1 MANNKPK
8 RGRPKKTNSKSKE
21 AEKKVNKS
29 PKKTE
34 YYELKLIGLL
44 AFTVLSVIS
53 LHTSKVGII
62 GDYLKNV
69 YLGTFST
76 TGFLIPYIVLMVG
89 FLMLNNNLAKYRF
102 KYILVASLGFFAVF
116 LIFVI
121 INNSF
126 LPNNPFTPSN
136 IVDSYVK
143 GTEGIG
149 LGTVGNMVGF
159 IILKLIDVPGTYI
172 LLFVTVVAIVLL
184 TTNFSFIEFF
194 KSSFNK
200 SKTSLKEKNEK
211 RKIEK
216 EKQKVVKENLKIL
229 DKIER
234 TPVKKK
240 NDIKMFDYESY
251 SEEDKKEEVIA
262 QPVEET
268 SKIIEIQPN
277 VKVDTETGEVIEDI
291 IIDMPEPLASTNN
304 EEIENNSE
312 EIADQV
318 EIVED
323 EIVSEDIV
331 ETNETI
337 SKEELESI
345 DIVTYDINAQ
355 PEEVE
360 IPEPEEIVEEPKE
373 EKPSQGPKNP
383 VSSYV
388 IPSLDML
395 AEGTFKGNSDKEKIR
410 KKALVLENTLDNFGV
425 DAKVNQVTVGPT
437 ITRFEI
443 QPAPGVKVSK
453 IVSLNDDIALNLE
466 ARNIRIV
473 APIPGKAAVGIE
485 IPNDEISIVTLRD
498 VLEISKGDYGKNKL
512 SFGLGKDI
520 AGTPIISKL
529 DKMPHLLIAGATG
542 SGKSV
547 CVNTIIASI
556 LCNAK
561 PNEVKFLMI
570 DPKVVELNN
579 YNGIPHLILP
589 VVTDPKKAAGA
600 LGWAVSEMQ
609 DRYKL
614 FADSSVRDINGYNK
628 KFAKEEDK
636 VLPRVVVIIDELA
649 DLMMVAPNQ
658 IEDSICRLAQM
669 ARAAGIHLIVATQR
683 PSVDV
688 ITGIIKANIPS
699 RIAFSV
705 SSQTDSRTI
714 IDIGGA
720 EKLLG
725 KGDMLYYPVGESKPF
740 RVQGAFI
747 SDEEVESIV
756 EYIKAQN
763 IETSVNDTEIVKK
776 IETIETS
783 GEEDEH
789 LQSAIEFVVLSSTA
803 SISMLQRK
811 FRIGYN
817 RAARLIDSM
826 EERGIVGPPQGSKPR
841 DVLVSPEE
849 LD

>member
-1 MANNKPK
+1 MVKKNTK
-8 RGRPKKTNSKSKE
+8 RGRPKKASIS
-21 AEKKVNKS
+21 EKNNERKTS
-29 PKKTE
+29 KKTQ
-34 YYELKLIGLL
+34 YYELKLIGLF
-44 AFTVLSVIS
+44 AFTVLSIIS
-53 LHTSKVGII
+53 LHTNKVGII
-62 GDYLKNV
+62 GEYLKNL
-69 YLGTFST
+69 YRGTFSNA
-76 TGFLIPYIVLMVG
+76 GFLLPYIVMVVG
-89 FLMLNNNLAKYRF
+89 FLLLNNNLSKYRF
-102 KYILVASLGFFAVF
+102 KYITVTSLMFFSIF
-116 LIFVI
+116 LIMLI

-126 LPNNPFTPSN
+126 IPENPFNPKTL
-136 IVDSYVK
+136 VDSYVM
-143 GTEGIG
+143 GAAGVG
-149 LGTVGNMVGF
+149 LGTVGNMLGF
-159 IILKLIDVPGTYI
+159 IIMRLIDIPGTYI
-172 LLFVTVVAIVLL
+172 LLFMNIVVIVLL
-184 TTNFSFIEFF
+184 TTDFSFIDFF
-194 KSSFNK
+194 KTGFSK
-200 SKTSLKEKNEK
+200 SKVSIEEKSRLRKIDKEKK
-211 RKIEK
+211 KI
-216 EKQKVVKENLKIL
+216 VKENLKIL
-229 DKIER
+229 EKIEK
-234 TPVKKK
+234 TSATNG
-240 NDIKMFDYESY
+240 NDIKMFDYETY
-251 SEEDKKEEVIA
+251 NEESVIKDTKDVNEA
-262 QPVEET
+262 
-268 SKIIEIQPN
+268 EIKDIGDN
-277 VKVDTETGEVIEDI
+277 VLVNVETGEVVECEESYCEDG
-291 IIDMPEPLASTNN
+291 IDDEITIDELVDDKVIQAEVLQ
-304 EEIENNSE
+304 EEENNNLLSE
-312 EIADQV
+312 STS
-318 EIVED
+318 D
-323 EIVSEDIV
+323 E
-331 ETNETI
+331 N
-337 SKEELESI
+337 I
-345 DIVTYDINAQ
+345 DIFTFDVTNKNEDLT
-355 PEEVE
+355 EESFNKDSIIQKNEAVKITEESHVE
-360 IPEPEEIVEEPKE
+360 NQV
-373 EKPSQGPKNP
+373 KNP

-388 IPSLDML
+388 IPQMHLL
-395 AEGTFKGNSDKEKIR
+395 NEGTFKGNSDKEKIR
-410 KKALVLENTLDNFGV
+410 KKAKVLENTLDNFGV

-485 IPNDEISIVTLRD
+485 IPNDETSIVTLRD
-498 VLEISKGDYGKNKL
+498 VLEISKKEYNKNKL

-520 AGTPIISKL
+520 AGTPIISRL

-547 CVNTIIASI
+547 CVNTIITSI

-561 PNEVKFLMI
+561 PDEVKFLMI

-614 FADSSVRDINGYNK
+614 FADNSVRDISGYNK
-628 KFAKEEDK
+628 KFSEDREK
-636 VLPRVVVIIDELA
+636 ILPRVVVIIDELA

-747 SDEEVESIV
+747 SDEEVEGIV
-756 EYIKAQN
+756 DFIKNQN
-763 IETSVNDTEIVKK
+763 IETTNKDSEIVQK
-776 IETIETS
+776 IETIEST

-789 LQSAIEFVVLSSTA
+789 LQDAIQFIVGNNSA

-811 FRIGYN
+811 YRIGYN

-841 DVLVSPEE
+841 SVLVTLEE
-849 LD
+849 LDI